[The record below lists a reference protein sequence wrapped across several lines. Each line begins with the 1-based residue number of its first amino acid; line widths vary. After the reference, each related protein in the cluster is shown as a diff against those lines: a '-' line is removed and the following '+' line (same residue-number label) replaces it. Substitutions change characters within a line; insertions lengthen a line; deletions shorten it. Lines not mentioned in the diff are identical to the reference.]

1 MDVEVWNAILG
12 SGGGIALIS
21 ALISWQKDR
30 SKTKGMRED
39 TALSRLNDD
48 YERCIRGAEKAWTL
62 VNWYR
67 ATYAILWAAYMRW
80 PPEDKEFYPPAPPS
94 DIDH

>member
-1 MDVEVWNAILG
+1 MDVEVWNTILG
-12 SGGGIALIS
+12 GGGGIALVS

-30 SKTKGMRED
+30 AKTKGVRED
-39 TALSRLNDD
+39 TALDRLTED
-48 YERCIRGAEKAWTL
+48 YKRAKRESEKAWTL

-67 ATYAILWAAYMRW
+67 GNYAVLWAAYMRL

>member
-1 MDVEVWNAILG
+1 MDVEVWNTILG
-12 SGGGIALIS
+12 GGGGIALVS

-30 SKTKGMRED
+30 AKTKGMRED
-39 TALSRLNDD
+39 TALDRLNED
-48 YERCIRGAEKAWTL
+48 YKRAKRESEKAWTL

-67 ATYAILWAAYMRW
+67 SQYAILWAAYMRL
-80 PPEDKEFYPPAPPS
+80 PPDEKEYYPPAPPS